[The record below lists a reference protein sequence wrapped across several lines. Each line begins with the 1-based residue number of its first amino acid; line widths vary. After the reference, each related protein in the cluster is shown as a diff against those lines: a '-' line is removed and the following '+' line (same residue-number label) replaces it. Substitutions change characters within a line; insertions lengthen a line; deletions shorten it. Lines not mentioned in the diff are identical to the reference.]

1 MKVLFIL
8 LILLVIKMDF
18 SNKLKIQIIK
28 TVTKLVQYEVSFTTG
43 TVIDLINK
51 GGYWP
56 KDVNKV
62 NAYYRVQQ
70 IIEDTLIN
78 LDYDS
83 YTDEMVTIYVPK
95 RVKKEI
101 QKMLE
106 EPIKMTPDEMIEETL
121 KHIII
126 DNNYEFKLPKFNQFW
141 NHGWEKFF

>member
-1 MKVLFIL
+1 
-8 LILLVIKMDF
+8 MDF

-56 KDVNKV
+56 EDVNKV